1 MNKKQYED
9 CINMATVIAK
19 TLIEGTRKITD
30 NSHEFSDCAQFS
42 TAMIIDILV
51 EFCKESFGKKDIT
64 YKQHAENWL
73 KNVKATIGE
82 VNEITEWK
90 KN

>member
-19 TLIEGTRKITD
+19 TLIEGTSKITD
-30 NSHEFSDCAQFS
+30 NSYEFSDCAQFS

-51 EFCKESFGKKDIT
+51 TSCKESFGKEDIT
-64 YKQHAENWL
+64 YKQHMENWL
-73 KNVKATIGE
+73 ENIKATIG
-82 VNEITEWK
+82 VLNDITEWK